1 MPITFNE
8 FKWILIAV
16 VILVIY
22 IVSIFYTGRTK

>member
-16 VILVIY
+16 ILVIY
-22 IVSIFYTGRTK
+22 IVSIFYTWRIK